1 MVKCKKACPTNFP
14 SVNLRNTR
22 LTEFKKLIG
31 GNVENVKKVEAQRT
45 ANIKVYSAESKE
57 AKQAFKVDIVLG

>member
-22 LTEFKKLIG
+22 SLEFRKFV
-31 GNVENVKKVEAQRT
+31 GNVEQKKVENANT
-45 ANIKVYSAESKE
+45 NIKVYSAESKE
-57 AKQAFKVDIVLG
+57 AKQAFKVDIVLS